1 MAAATLT
8 YDYSAST
15 AWLAAPETEPHPMN
29 HDLCERHADGLRV
42 PQGWQLQDERRRLT
56 SIDARL
62 AS

>member
-29 HDLCERHADGLRV
+29 HDLCG
-42 PQGWQLQDERRRLT
+42 RRLT